1 MQFFIEVI
9 NSYPDQISIALPNLM
24 ASLISLTH
32 SSLLQNNTLNAALE
46 LFVALV
52 KSPLP
57 NKLTFEVL
65 FFIFF
70 FKIILGYF
78 GQTFATC
85 LQYKSIK

>member
-24 ASLISLTH
+24 ASLIGLTH

-65 FFIFF
+65 LFLMFF
-70 FKIILGYF
+70 
-78 GQTFATC
+78 
-85 LQYKSIK
+85 